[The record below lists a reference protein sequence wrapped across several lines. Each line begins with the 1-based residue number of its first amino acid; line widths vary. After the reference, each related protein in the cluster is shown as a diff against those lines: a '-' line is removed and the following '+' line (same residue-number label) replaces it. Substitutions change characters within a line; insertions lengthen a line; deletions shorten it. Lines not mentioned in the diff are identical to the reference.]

1 MLDESSPPIVAPNT
15 QELQNIK
22 NMVLTLQ
29 SDLQEER
36 YKRECLE
43 DKMREFERYPARQS
57 HEMSE
62 RKSHKMH
69 ERKWRL
75 SDMQG
80 MNEEIHQNQSF
91 LPAEN
96 TINDVDQKIGELR
109 SDFELRL
116 VSLDQSLLEIR
127 SILANDPAG
136 GRKIG
141 KKKSLGSR
149 PSEDKDYNRF
159 LYKKLERGV
168 FPRQI
173 SLKNAITNS
182 VNELLHKPLL
192 EKTEIEAIMDQYYL
206 DNLPRALL
214 WSGDKENEDHA
225 PENKKQC

>member
-1 MLDESSPPIVAPNT
+1 
-15 QELQNIK
+15 
-22 NMVLTLQ
+22 MVLTLQ

-62 RKSHKMH
+62 RK
-69 ERKWRL
+69 WCL
-75 SDMQG
+75 SDIQG
-80 MNEEIHQNQSF
+80 MNEEIPQNQSF
-91 LPAEN
+91 SPAQI
-96 TINDVDQKIGELR
+96 TITDVDQKIGELR
-109 SDFELRL
+109 YDFDLRL
-116 VSLDQSLLEIR
+116 VSLEQSLLEIR

-136 GRKIG
+136 GRKAG
-141 KKKSLGSR
+141 KKKSLGPS

-173 SLKNAITNS
+173 SLKNAIMKS

-192 EKTEIEAIMDQYYL
+192 EKTEIEVIMDQYYL

-225 PENKKQC
+225 PENKEQC